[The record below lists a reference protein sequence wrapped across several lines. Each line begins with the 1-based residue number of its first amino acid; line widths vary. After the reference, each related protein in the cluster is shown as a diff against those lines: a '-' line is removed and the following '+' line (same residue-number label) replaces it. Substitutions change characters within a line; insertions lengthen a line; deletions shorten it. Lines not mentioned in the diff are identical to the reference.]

1 MRMIAEFEKM
11 GRMSWFSHLDLQN
24 TMQRALRR
32 AQLPVAYSQGFNPH
46 VLTSFATAL
55 SVGCQSRGEVMEV
68 EMAGEISPE
77 EFAEKLNACLP
88 DGLKVR
94 CCAPVP
100 DSAPALMAK
109 VAEAGYDITAPN
121 TDLTQAVEAFL
132 KAEEVMVEKRSKTKT
147 RLVNI
152 RPMVHEITCAFDGKD
167 SRLSMVLEQ
176 TNANA
181 LKVELVMQ
189 ALAPEQEFRFVRT
202 ALYAAGSDGAREELF
217 EAIQEEK

>member
-32 AQLPVAYSQGFNPH
+32 AKLPVAYSQGFNPH

-94 CCAPVP
+94 RCAPVP

-217 EAIQEEK
+217 EAMQEEK

>member
-94 CCAPVP
+94 RCAPVP

-121 TDLTQAVEAFL
+121 ADLTQAVEAFL

-167 SRLSMVLEQ
+167 SRLSMMLEQ

>member
-32 AQLPVAYSQGFNPH
+32 AQLPVAYSRGFNPH

-94 CCAPVP
+94 RCAPVP

-121 TDLTQAVEAFL
+121 ADLTQAVEAFL

>member
-1 MRMIAEFEKM
+1 MIAEFEKM

-32 AQLPVAYSQGFNPH
+32 AKLPVAYSQGFNPH

-94 CCAPVP
+94 RCAPVP

-217 EAIQEEK
+217 EAMQEEK

>member
-1 MRMIAEFEKM
+1 MIAEFEKM

-94 CCAPVP
+94 RCASVP

-121 TDLTQAVEAFL
+121 ADLTQAVKAFL

>member
-68 EMAGEISPE
+68 EMTGEISPE
-77 EFAEKLNACLP
+77 EFVEKLNACLP

-94 CCAPVP
+94 RCAPVP

-121 TDLTQAVEAFL
+121 ADLTQAVEAFL

>member
-1 MRMIAEFEKM
+1 MIAEFEKM

-94 CCAPVP
+94 RCASVP

-121 TDLTQAVEAFL
+121 ADLTQAVEAFL

>member
-68 EMAGEISPE
+68 EMAGEISPQ

-94 CCAPVP
+94 RCAPVP

-109 VAEAGYDITAPN
+109 VAEAGYDITAPSA
-121 TDLTQAVEAFL
+121 DLTQAVEAFL

>member
-1 MRMIAEFEKM
+1 MIAEFEKM

-94 CCAPVP
+94 RCASVP

-121 TDLTQAVEAFL
+121 ADLTQAVEAFL

-202 ALYAAGSDGAREELF
+202 ALYAAGTDGAREELF

>member
-32 AQLPVAYSQGFNPH
+32 ARLPVAYSQGFNPH

-94 CCAPVP
+94 RCALVP

-121 TDLTQAVEAFL
+121 ADLTQAVEAFS

-202 ALYAAGSDGAREELF
+202 ALYAAGTDGAREELF

>member
-46 VLTSFATAL
+46 VLTSFAKAL

-94 CCAPVP
+94 RCAPVP

-121 TDLTQAVEAFL
+121 ADLTQAVEAFL

>member
-32 AQLPVAYSQGFNPH
+32 ARLPVAYSQGFNPH

-94 CCAPVP
+94 RCALVP

-121 TDLTQAVEAFL
+121 ADLTQAVEAFSQ
-132 KAEEVMVEKRSKTKT
+132 AEEVMVEKRSKTKT

-202 ALYAAGSDGAREELF
+202 ALYAAGTDGAREELF

>member
-94 CCAPVP
+94 RCAPVP

-167 SRLSMVLEQ
+167 SRLFMVLEQ

-202 ALYAAGSDGAREELF
+202 ALYAAGTDGAREELF

>member
-94 CCAPVP
+94 RCALVP

-109 VAEAGYDITAPN
+109 VAEAGYDITALDA
-121 TDLTQAVEAFL
+121 DLTQAVEAFS

-202 ALYAAGSDGAREELF
+202 ALYAAGTDGAREELF

>member
-24 TMQRALRR
+24 TVQRALRR

-94 CCAPVP
+94 RCAPVP

-121 TDLTQAVEAFL
+121 ADLTQAVEAFL

-202 ALYAAGSDGAREELF
+202 ALYAAGTDGAREELF